1 MHILEDDQ
9 SENMPDNSH
18 MQCNLCVIG
27 LDESITGEDLHI
39 IFSKYGD
46 IKSAKVAADPLTSK
60 SKCYGYVWFMSEESC
75 KKAINDSAN
84 FQ

>member
-1 MHILEDDQ
+1 
-9 SENMPDNSH
+9 

-27 LDESITGEDLHI
+27 LDESITGEDLYI

-46 IKSAKVAADPLTSK
+46 IKSAKLAIDPLTSK
-60 SKCYGYVWFMSEESC
+60 SKYYGYVWFMSEESC
-75 KKAINDSAN
+75 KKAIEDSAN